1 MTAKR
6 TRPLP
11 VSHAAVGV
19 VRKFR
24 YKLQGEAD
32 GGNLTAIRP
41 PFDVKEVFGKV
52 RVPVCGTINGHPYR
66 TTIAHMGGE
75 SFIGISKALRK
86 AAGVNI
92 GDIVEVTMQL
102 DTAERTVD
110 VPDDLIALLK
120 TNPKAQEKFESSS
133 YTHRKEF
140 VQWITSAKRPETRE
154 SRVQRT
160 IEMLLK
166 KQHL

>member
-1 MTAKR
+1 MSAK
-6 TRPLP
+6 TRK
-11 VSHAAVGV
+11 AGV
-19 VRKFR
+19 TDGAGSGIIKKFH
-24 YKLQGEAD
+24 YKLEAEDD
-32 GGNLTAIRP
+32 GDSVAAIRP

-52 RVPVCGTINGHPYR
+52 RVPICGTINGHPYR

-75 SFIGISKALRK
+75 SFIGISKALRE

-92 GDIVEVTMQL
+92 GDTIEVTVQF

-110 VPDDLIALLK
+110 VPDDLAVLLK
-120 TNPKAQEKFESSS
+120 RNPKAQDRFESSS

-140 VQWITSAKRPETRE
+140 VQWITSAKRPETRK
-154 SRVQRT
+154 SRLERT

>member
-1 MTAKR
+1 MSIKMKTVTTDRQATSNLR
-6 TRPLP
+6 R
-11 VSHAAVGV
+11 
-19 VRKFR
+19 FR
-24 YKLQGEAD
+24 YKLKAED
-32 GGNLTAIRP
+32 ERGNVAPIRP
-41 PFDVKEVFGKV
+41 PFDVKAVFGKL

-66 TTIAHMGGE
+66 TTICHMGGE
-75 SFIGISKALRK
+75 PFIGISKALRE

-102 DTAERTVD
+102 DTAERTVE

-120 TNPKAQEKFESSS
+120 TNPQAEERFESSS

-154 SRVQRT
+154 SRLQRT
-160 IEMLLK
+160 VEMLLK

>member
-1 MTAKR
+1 MTIKMKIVTTDCHATSSLKR
-6 TRPLP
+6 
-11 VSHAAVGV
+11 
-19 VRKFR
+19 FR
-24 YKLQGEAD
+24 YKLEAEGD
-32 GGNLTAIRP
+32 GGNLAAIRP
-41 PFDVKEVFGKV
+41 PFDVKEVFGKL

-66 TTIAHMGGE
+66 TTICHMGGE
-75 SFIGISKALRK
+75 SFIGISKALRE

-102 DTAERTVD
+102 DTAERTVE

-120 TNPKAQEKFESSS
+120 TNPQAEERFESSS

-154 SRVQRT
+154 SRLQRT
-160 IEMLLK
+160 VEMLLK